1 MLADWEG
8 EERRREVALRC
19 LRVGVP
25 STAHQML
32 PEVIC
37 PHHP

>member
-1 MLADWEG
+1 MPADREG

-19 LRVGVP
+19 LGVGVP
-25 STAHQML
+25 STARQVL